1 MDPDATSPLRPP
13 VRQRLRWL
21 GAGVRGELA
30 MALAGGTPLPGT
42 RGAWGP
48 RHLLQSPP
56 EEDGVLYVDYKPPAL
71 DSIRLPRYVL
81 YLVMAATLVLVVAY
95 AIVGHLIK
103 DLVHD
108 FADWAFGPK
117 PEEEKAVMAEG
128 TVPEVEWLEEDGVPD
143 EGKPEGK
150 GALPGMDVPLGL
162 LTTPRSSISFADSHK
177 KRFF

>member
-1 MDPDATSPLRPP
+1 
-13 VRQRLRWL
+13 
-21 GAGVRGELA
+21 
-30 MALAGGTPLPGT
+30 MALAGDTPLPGT
-42 RGAWGP
+42 GRAWGA
-48 RHLLQSPP
+48 RQLLQFPP

-81 YLVMAATLVLVVAY
+81 YLVMAASLVLVVAY

-117 PEEEKAVMAEG
+117 PEEKAAVMAEG
-128 TVPEVEWLEEDGVPD
+128 TTPEVEWLQEDGALA

-150 GALPGMDVPLGL
+150 GADPLPGMDTPVGL
-162 LTTPRSSISFADSHK
+162 LTAVPRSSISFADSHK
-177 KRFF
+177 KNFF

>member
-1 MDPDATSPLRPP
+1 
-13 VRQRLRWL
+13 
-21 GAGVRGELA
+21 
-30 MALAGGTPLPGT
+30 MALVGGTPLPSTG
-42 RGAWGP
+42 GAWGP

-56 EEDGVLYVDYKPPAL
+56 EEDGVLYMDYKPPAL

-81 YLVMAATLVLVVAY
+81 YLVMAATLVLAVAY

-128 TVPEVEWLEEDGVPD
+128 TALEVEWLEEDGVLA
-143 EGKPEGK
+143 EGKLVSEGT

-162 LTTPRSSISFADSHK
+162 LTTTPHSSISFADSHK
-177 KRFF
+177 KSFF